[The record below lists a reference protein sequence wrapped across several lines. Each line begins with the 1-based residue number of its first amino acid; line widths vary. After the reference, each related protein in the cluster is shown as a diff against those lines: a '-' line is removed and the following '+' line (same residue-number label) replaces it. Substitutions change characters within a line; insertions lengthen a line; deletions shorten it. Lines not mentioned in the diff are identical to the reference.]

1 MRHAQARSRA
11 SLACQRTDAKRRLKA
26 DANFVIKAPLIAAV
40 TGFVAAAGHTGLAFD
55 GAGKDI
61 PMTVI
66 NTNTSALRAQNGS
79 RVANMQL
86 QTAME
91 RLSTGKRNNS
101 AEDDAARL
109 AIAHS
114 PTSQHRGMKQGIST
128 PNAVRTEPPPT

>member
-11 SLACQRTDAKRRLKA
+11 SLACQRTDAKRRRKA

-40 TGFVAAAGHTGLAFD
+40 TGFVAAAEHTGLAFD

-79 RVANMQL
+79 RDDNMPL

-91 RLSTGKRNNS
+91 RLSPGTRIKRNS
-101 AEDDAARL
+101 GVRVK
-109 AIAHS
+109 S
-114 PTSQHRGMKQGIST
+114 G
-128 PNAVRTEPPPT
+128 AVRV